1 MAFKRDDYCF
11 ACGKKNERGLR
22 LNVETMEGSS
32 RAIINFP
39 RYMQGYNG
47 IVHGGLVATVLDE
60 LAIYAGM
67 SLGRQYATGEIK
79 IRYKKPV
86 RTGYEYIVEGKVIE
100 DKDKVVTAESIL
112 RDSEH
117 VIYAQARAKL
127 IRVHG

>member
-1 MAFKRDDYCF
+1 MAFELDDYCF

-32 RAIINFP
+32 RASINFP

-117 VIYAQARAKL
+117 VIYAHARAKL

>member
-1 MAFKRDDYCF
+1 MAFELDDYCF

-32 RAIINFP
+32 RATINFP

-60 LAIYAGM
+60 LAVYAGV